1 MILGL
6 HHHNLE
12 PLRCHLII
20 SCVRFGLS
28 LAIATLVLS
37 TLLQDL
43 RVSTQ
48 LDISVQQ
55 DTFRGVNM
63 HVYI

>member
-1 MILGL
+1 M
-6 HHHNLE
+6 
-12 PLRCHLII
+12 I
-20 SCVRFGLS
+20 SCQKDRKYKKENVELQHVVQGMS
-28 LAIATLVLS
+28 IIA
-37 TLLQDL
+37 
-43 RVSTQ
+43 Q

>member
-1 MILGL
+1 MQLGM
-6 HHHNLE
+6 HVQE
-12 PLRCHLII
+12 EAEIT
-20 SCVRFGLS
+20 
-28 LAIATLVLS
+28 A
-37 TLLQDL
+37 
-43 RVSTQ
+43 Q

>member
-1 MILGL
+1 MDRANYANVSVMYIG
-6 HHHNLE
+6 
-12 PLRCHLII
+12 
-20 SCVRFGLS
+20 VGTGG
-28 LAIATLVLS
+28 A
-37 TLLQDL
+37 LQC
-43 RVSTQ
+43 TQ